1 MYRISVRPIKAP
13 FLSTQGLANSLSV
26 FSDEERMHFCT
37 RADRIY
43 LLTPTRVYTAFGGDE
58 ALVDPSLSHQ
68 RTQFLKLLSKINKSI
83 DRRIRTLLA
92 SDRF

>member
-58 ALVDPSLSHQ
+58 ALVDPSLSTPADSVPEAPQQDQQEH
-68 RTQFLKLLSKINKSI
+68 
-83 DRRIRTLLA
+83 
-92 SDRF
+92 